1 MASVNKVILVG
12 NVGRE
17 PELRVTP
24 SGLSVANFSL
34 ATTEKYKDKSSGNVE
49 ESTEWHNCVVFGTLA
64 DSVMK
69 YVTKGQQMYIEGSI
83 NTNKYKDANGVE
95 KYSTKIRVNTY
106 IMLGGKPA
114 ISKPATTAEDYQ
126 RAKEGANIDP
136 DIPF

>member
-24 SGLSVANFSL
+24 SGLNVANFSL

-64 DSVMK
+64 DTIMK

-95 KYSTKIRVNTY
+95 KYSTKI
-106 IMLGGKPA
+106 K
-114 ISKPATTAEDYQ
+114 
-126 RAKEGANIDP
+126 
-136 DIPF
+136 